1 MALGR
6 FPGAE
11 GETEARS
18 PGGGGAGTHVGEARV
33 RTEWG
38 QRTEE
43 GGGAAEE
50 AAWGGCPET
59 GLRKRGSFG
68 KKLRPGWDPV
78 GVRGPGAMFRKP
90 RKARPRVQGRGQGQD
105 RGVEVLSGE
114 GKRKLWGVLGVM
126 PQKEVSGEAGG
137 W

>member
-1 MALGR
+1 MRLRPEAQGEEVQGPTWVRPELEQN
-6 FPGAE
+6 GARE
-11 GETEARS
+11 RRKA
-18 PGGGGAGTHVGEARV
+18 
-33 RTEWG
+33 
-38 QRTEE
+38 
-43 GGGAAEE
+43 GGAAEE

-78 GVRGPGAMFRKP
+78 GVRGPEAMFRKP
-90 RKARPRVQGRGQGQD
+90 RKARPRVQGRGQGRD